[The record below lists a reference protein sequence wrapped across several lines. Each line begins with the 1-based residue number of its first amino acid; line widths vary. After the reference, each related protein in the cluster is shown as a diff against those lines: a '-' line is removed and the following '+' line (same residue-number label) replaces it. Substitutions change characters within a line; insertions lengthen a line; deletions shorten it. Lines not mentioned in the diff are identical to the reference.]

1 MFKSRI
7 LEVFV
12 LTGALSAL
20 LSPADSAIAGAA
32 IKIDG
37 SSTMYPITD
46 TVAKSFREGK
56 KEAIRIT
63 VDISGTGG
71 GFEKFC
77 RGEIDIANASRPI
90 QRKEMKACD
99 KAGVRYVELPVAF
112 DAVTVVVN
120 PKNDW
125 SKAMTVA
132 ELKKIWEPAA
142 QGRITRWNQVNPA
155 WPAEPFK
162 LYAAGPGSGTFDYFT
177 QAIMGKAKSS
187 RADFMSS
194 KDDDVNIV
202 IQGVAG
208 DKNALG
214 FLGFGYYAENKDKVR
229 AVAIDNDRG
238 EAVMPSVETVED
250 GTYQPLSRPIFIYVN
265 MKAAEKPEVKE
276 FVEFYMKNASA
287 LARGAHYFPLPPRAY
302 RTNME
307 FFRTKRLGTVFD
319 GFVPEGLT
327 IDDLLKREARFYEN

>member
-7 LEVFV
+7 LDAFI
-12 LTGALSAL
+12 LTGVLGLSM
-20 LSPADSAIAGAA
+20 SASGAE

-37 SSTMYPITD
+37 SSTMFPITV
-46 TVAKSFREGK
+46 TVAKNFQEAK
-56 KEAIRIT
+56 KEAIPIT

-71 GFEKFC
+71 GFAKFC
-77 RGEIDIANASRPI
+77 KGEIDIANASRPI
-90 QRKEMKACD
+90 QRKEMKACE

-112 DAVTVVVN
+112 DAVTVVAN

-125 SKAMTVA
+125 SKTMTVA

-142 QGRITRWNQVNPA
+142 EGKITRWNQVNPA

-162 LYAAGPGSGTFDYFT
+162 LFAPDPASGTFDYFT
-177 QAIMGKAKSS
+177 QAIVGKTKSS
-187 RADFMSS
+187 RIDATTSE
-194 KDDDVNIV
+194 DDNILV
-202 IQGVAG
+202 QGVAG
-208 DKNALG
+208 DRNSLG
-214 FLGFGYYAENKDKVR
+214 YLGFGYYAENKDKIR
-229 AVAIDNDRG
+229 AVGIDNGSG
-238 EAVMPSVETVED
+238 EPVMPSVETVED

-276 FVEFYMKNASA
+276 FVEFYMKNASS

-302 RTNME
+302 RANME

-327 IDDLLKREARFYEN
+327 IDDLLKRQARFYEN